1 MDLQRELPLLFKRI
15 EEMTEVG
22 RFLWEKGW
30 AESNGGNLSA
40 DVTEYVEDATRFS
53 GDANPRPLPRSYPH
67 LTDRI
72 FLVTGSGHRFRDFA
86 KCVEDNACILQIAQD
101 GASYQVLWGG
111 RSRPDF
117 RPTSEFPTHLRIHDF
132 LHATRS
138 PQRVVLHT
146 HPTELIALSHLPD
159 YRNEEALNRT
169 LWSMLPEVKVI
180 MPRGVGFVPYEIPGS
195 ELLADATLSALE
207 RRHTAVLWEMHGC
220 LAIGEDVYQ
229 AFDRIDTLNKA
240 AHLIILCRSTGYA
253 PRGLSQ
259 RQIDELARVFN
270 LED

>member
-1 MDLQRELPLLFKRI
+1 VDLSTECPVLFKQL

-40 DVTEYVEDATRFS
+40 DITETVQEPDRFGSDAAPVS
-53 GDANPRPLPRSYPH
+53 LPRAYPN
-67 LTDRI
+67 LSLRL

-86 KCVEDNACILQIAQD
+86 KSVENNACILKMNESGDAY
-101 GASYQVLWGG
+101 SVLWGG
-111 RSRPDF
+111 RSHPDF

-132 LHATRS
+132 LRASAST
-138 PQRVVLHT
+138 QRIVLHT

-159 YRNEEALNRT
+159 YRTEETINRA

-180 MPRGVGFVPYEIPGS
+180 MPRGVGFVPYELPGS
-195 ELLADATLSALE
+195 ELLADATLDALE

-220 LAIGEDVYQ
+220 LATGDDVYQ

-240 AHLIILCRSTGYA
+240 AQLIILCRSTGYA

-259 RQIDELARVFN
+259 RQIDELAKAFK
-270 LED
+270 LEG